1 MKKEAEKIVV
11 PTEKL
16 CDALKQHIRAE
27 DSSALTDQMP
37 ESKSSIDK
45 FLMIVAADVLKM
57 SAGAAH
63 FAKVSPQVTDIAKVV
78 EASPEEILNWAK
90 TPFWKEVV
98 RSYGWSG
105 DPTPQDE
112 LRSETDPIPLRESF
126 LIHKVFQ
133 KEKGSRVRFETY
145 DSAIKG
151 RVNFI
156 DRYHFVLKDSSDSVV
171 HQEKDDR
178 MRLDKLKVVLVFPE
192 NNMPFVKKGVA
203 RRKGVADMELR
214 PIEKASERPNIKT
227 LAALGSMVKCVMRN
241 GLVVKGEYVW
251 NSRYYMVM
259 RVGGRKGAG
268 GKIIIVY
275 KHALLQFQV
284 IKHGEKRR
292 KRYSDDWDTE
302 RQPRPQEIVNQVV
315 NQVGNR

>member
-1 MKKEAEKIVV
+1 MKNEAEKTGV

-37 ESKSSIDK
+37 EFKNNIDK
-45 FLMIVAADVLKM
+45 FVVSVTAEALKM

-63 FAKVSPQVTDIAKVV
+63 FAKVSPQVSDIARVV
-78 EASPEEILNWAK
+78 DELPEEILNWAE
-90 TPFWKEVV
+90 TPLWKETVKF
-98 RSYGWSG
+98 YGWSG
-105 DPTPQDE
+105 DPTPQAE
-112 LRSETDPIPLRESF
+112 LHSETDPIPLRESF
-126 LIHKVFQ
+126 LIQKVFQ

-145 DSAIKG
+145 DGAIKG

-156 DRYHFVLKDSSDSVV
+156 DRYHFVLKDFRDSVV
-171 HQEKDDR
+171 HQEKDGRADLEKPDR

-203 RRKGVADMELR
+203 RRKGVADMELG

-227 LAALGSMVKCVMRN
+227 VAPLGSMVECVMRN

-251 NSRYYMVM
+251 DSRYYMVM

-292 KRYSDDWDTE
+292 KRYRDDWDDE
-302 RQPRPQEIVNQVV
+302 
-315 NQVGNR
+315 NRRDASA